1 MLTHEMLK
9 LTNAMKLAAIL
20 ATNSPS
26 LSLASAEVR
35 FSLQDLLVSR
45 RTMGEATPS
54 CKVAMSS
61 TNTVLVEV
69 QQMESMAV

>member
-9 LTNAMKLAAIL
+9 LTNAMKLAV
-20 ATNSPS
+20 TNSPS
-26 LSLASAEVR
+26 LRLASAEVR
-35 FSLQDLLVSR
+35 FTLQDLLVSR

-69 QQMESMAV
+69 QQVESMVV

>member
-9 LTNAMKLAAIL
+9 LTNAMKLAVIL

-26 LSLASAEVR
+26 LRLASAEVR
-35 FSLQDLLVSR
+35 FTLQDLLVSR

-69 QQMESMAV
+69 QQMESMVV